1 MRRGTMSD
9 TIDEARIREVLESV
23 MDPEIPV
30 VSIVD
35 LGMLREVRRAPDG
48 GFEVI
53 LSPTYTGCPATDVI
67 KRLVEEALERAGISD
82 PVVRYQLSPPW
93 TTEWISEE
101 GRRKL
106 ARYGIAPPVPKAA
119 PDRPV
124 ACPRCGSE
132 DTEVVAAFGST
143 PCKSAMRCRAC
154 LEPFE
159 HFKCH

>member
-1 MRRGTMSD
+1 MSD
-9 TIDEARIREVLESV
+9 TIDETRIREVLEGV

-35 LGMLREVRRAPDG
+35 LGMLREVRRREDG
-48 GFEVI
+48 RFEVV

-67 KRLVEEALERAGISD
+67 RTMVEEALRAAGIAD
-82 PVVRYQLSPPW
+82 VVVRYRLSPPW

-101 GRRKL
+101 GRRRL
-106 ARYGIAPPVPKAA
+106 ERYGIAPPSPKSA

-132 DTEVVAAFGST
+132 DTEIVAAFGST
-143 PCKSAMRCRAC
+143 PCKSMMRCRAC

>member
-1 MRRGTMSD
+1 MND
-9 TIDEARIREVLESV
+9 TIDEARIREVLEGV

-35 LGMLREVRRAPDG
+35 LGMLREVRRRTDG
-48 GFEVI
+48 HFEVI

-67 KRLVEEALERAGISD
+67 RRMVEEALAGAGIED
-82 PVVRYQLSPPW
+82 VEVRYQLSPPW
-93 TTEWISEE
+93 TTDWISEA

-106 ARYGIAPPVPKAA
+106 ERYGIAPPTPKAS
-119 PDRPV
+119 PERPV
-124 ACPRCGSE
+124 VCPRCSSE

-143 PCKSAMRCRAC
+143 PCKSVMRCRTC